1 MKLTEALESAGH
13 DQSVSYWKTE
23 NAQNLAF
30 VADMDAQFIYVPKTW
45 IRGILRVR
53 ISCRWI

>member
-45 IRGILRVR
+45 IRGISRVR
-53 ISCRWI
+53 IA